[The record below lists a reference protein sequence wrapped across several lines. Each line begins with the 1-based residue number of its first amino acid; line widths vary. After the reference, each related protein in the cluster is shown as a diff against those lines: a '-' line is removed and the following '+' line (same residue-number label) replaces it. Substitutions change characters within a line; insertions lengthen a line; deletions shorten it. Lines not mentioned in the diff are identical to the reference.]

1 MSAAQH
7 LRDGSSRVKRRGGER
22 ASVLIIILWIAFGL
36 VSVSLYFAHSMSLE
50 LRATDNRAAGA
61 EADQAIGGAVRYL
74 TNMLIT
80 LQAPGSLPDTNAYQ
94 YMNVPVG
101 DAAFWL
107 IGRGDDQTPPDQA
120 AFGLVDEASKL
131 NLNTATLAML
141 QNLPRMTPELAAAI
155 IDWRDADS
163 TVTTGGAEDETYAR
177 LTPAYKCKNAP
188 FESIDELR
196 LVYGMDLD
204 VLYGEDVNMN
214 GVLDANEND
223 GDTSMPADN
232 RDGILDAGILNYV
245 TVYSRE
251 PNTDTNGAARVDI
264 SSLTAAK
271 IRPLLQTNFP
281 AARVPQIL
289 ANLGLGGG
297 GGGPGGGGA
306 ATVPFASPLRFYIRS
321 KMTADEFALIG
332 NLLTVTNGTYIQ
344 GRVNVRTASATV
356 LACLPGCDAA
366 AAQQLISYRR
376 SNPNQLNSIAW
387 VADALSSNTAALQ
400 ALPAGDYITTL
411 SYQFMADVAAVG
423 HFGRGYRRVKFIVD
437 TADGAPIIRYRQE
450 LTRLGWALGKQAR
463 EKLMMAKATQ

>member
-1 MSAAQH
+1 MSVSQH
-7 LRDGSSRVKRRGGER
+7 LRIGSSRVKRGGGES

-61 EADQAIGGAVRYL
+61 EAEQAIGGAVRYL

-94 YMNVPVG
+94 SVNVPVG

-107 IGRGDDQTPPDQA
+107 IGRGDDQTPQDQPV
-120 AFGLVDEASKL
+120 FGLVDEASKL
-131 NLNTATLAML
+131 NINTATLTML

-196 LVYGMDLD
+196 LVSGMDLD
-204 VLYGEDVNMN
+204 ILYGEDVNLN
-214 GVLDANEND
+214 GVLDSNEND

-251 PNTDTNGAARVDI
+251 PNTDTNGAARVNI
-264 SSLTAAK
+264 SSLTATQ
-271 IRPLLQTNFP
+271 IRPLLQTNFA
-281 AARVPQIL
+281 AARVTQIL
-289 ANLGLGGG
+289 ANLGMGGG
-297 GGGPGGGGA
+297 GGGPGGGGG
-306 ATVPFASPLRFYIRS
+306 ATVQFPSPLRFYIRS
-321 KMTADEFALIG
+321 RMTAEEFALIG
-332 NLLTVTNGTYIQ
+332 NLLTVTNGSIQ
-344 GRVNVRTASATV
+344 GRVNVRTASAAV
-356 LACLPGCDAA
+356 LACLPGCVAA

-376 SNPNQLNSIAW
+376 SNPDKLNSIAW
-387 VADALSSNTAALQ
+387 VAEALSSNTAALQ
-400 ALPAGDYITTL
+400 ALWAGDYLTTL
-411 SYQFMADVAAVG
+411 SYQFTADVAAVG
-423 HFGRGYRRVKFIVD
+423 HYGRGYRRVKFIVD
-437 TADGAPIIRYRQE
+437 TADGPPIIRYRQE

-463 EKLMMAKATQ
+463 EKLMMAKAMQ